1 MKPLVV
7 SVPHRLSREEM
18 RQKLDQGL
26 ARARDQY
33 GDTVGEI
40 DARWTADDR
49 MTVAVKV
56 MGMAIDGSIQ
66 VLPEELLV
74 EVQLPGMASMFAGQ
88 IRDGIQQR
96 LGGLVGSQPA

>member
-1 MKPLVV
+1 MNPLVV
-7 SVPHRLSREEM
+7 RVPHRLGRDEM

-26 ARARDQY
+26 AHARDQY
-33 GDTVGEI
+33 GDTVGKI
-40 DARWTADDR
+40 DANWTADDL
-49 MTVAVKV
+49 MTVAVTV
-56 MGMAIDGSIQ
+56 MGMTIDGSIQ

-74 EVQLPGMASMFAGQ
+74 EVKLPGMASMFAGQ

>member
-26 ARARDQY
+26 AHARDHY

>member
-1 MKPLVV
+1 VKPLVV

>member
-7 SVPHRLSREEM
+7 SVPHHLGQDEM

-33 GDTVGEI
+33 GDTVGAI
-40 DARWTADDR
+40 DAQWTADDR
-49 MTVAVKV
+49 MAVAVTV
-56 MGMAIDGSIQ
+56 MGMKIDGSIQ
-66 VLPEELLV
+66 VLPQELLV

-96 LGGLVGSQPA
+96 LGGLVGSQPT

>member
-1 MKPLVV
+1 MKPLEVR
-7 SVPHRLSREEM
+7 VPHRLAPDDM
-18 RQKLDQGL
+18 RRRLDEGL
-26 ARARDQY
+26 SRARDQY
-33 GDTVGEI
+33 GDTVGQI

-49 MTVAVKV
+49 MAVAVKV
-56 MGMAIDGSIQ
+56 MGMQIDGSIQ

-74 EVQLPGMASMFAGQ
+74 QVQLPGMASMFAGQ

>member
-26 ARARDQY
+26 ARAREQY
-33 GDTVGEI
+33 GDTVGGI

-49 MTVAVKV
+49 MTVAVTV

-66 VLPEELLV
+66 LLPEELLV

-88 IRDGIQQR
+88 IREGIQQR